1 MASKLEDISH
11 QLASLTNILVG
22 DNEDDNSSHCSV
34 LRALAAEQDESSSE
48 EQFETYLEGPGHPSH
63 YREKSVMR
71 ELRTPDPPVESDDGG
86 GDGGPRAHH
95 TPRKSNRDTYYAR
108 HHVLTSNQQFLQYF
122 AQKPELV
129 FVRDLLRF
137 ITVPA
142 TDIHGRSRL
151 EEQQRWGTTSIM
163 IERDS
168 KQMITNIIRLDNGSQ
183 PAVIFSKAPEFA
195 TELHCEIEAVSG
207 ENSDASSRISEENNC
222 VVGRLSSLT
231 SPVDLNDVKDVTTQT
246 EQTQLAD
253 LNWETEAGNRDQ
265 ELKDYID
272 CVEDLRHDMRR
283 KDKELALAE
292 TELLD
297 VCKKLEEAKIKN
309 DEQVIFV

>member
-1 MASKLEDISH
+1 
-11 QLASLTNILVG
+11 
-22 DNEDDNSSHCSV
+22 
-34 LRALAAEQDESSSE
+34 
-48 EQFETYLEGPGHPSH
+48 
-63 YREKSVMR
+63 
-71 ELRTPDPPVESDDGG
+71 
-86 GDGGPRAHH
+86 
-95 TPRKSNRDTYYAR
+95 
-108 HHVLTSNQQFLQYF
+108 
-122 AQKPELV
+122 
-129 FVRDLLRF
+129 
-137 ITVPA
+137 
-142 TDIHGRSRL
+142 
-151 EEQQRWGTTSIM
+151 M

-168 KQMITNIIRLDNGSQ
+168 KQMITNIIRLDNGSR

-207 ENSDASSRISEENNC
+207 DNSDASSRISEENNC

-253 LNWETEAGNRDQ
+253 LNWETEGGNRDQ
-265 ELKDYID
+265 ELNDYID

-292 TELLD
+292 KELMD